1 MRKPLLIATHLLALG
16 AGWLAFRD
24 PEPAPRPVAAEGAL
38 SGKANR
44 NRSADLEEGL
54 HLLAGMRI
62 AWQTREQYEQ
72 ELASQGVP
80 EKDFDTQIREL
91 KEQIRKLSM
100 DLVLPDDP
108 AAAIKERG
116 VSDPMVGAYF
126 AAWLRVDPDA
136 ALKLLHSD
144 QEFLSYAV
152 PMLGLDIW
160 VGEVEPE
167 IAVAAVKDLP
177 KLQARVATTAV
188 KDAAANDPA
197 SLGKVLDVMEG
208 AMQRDFLISIG
219 LRDLP
224 PESRGAALEFAKK
237 NLAPREA
244 AGVILQIANDLPDGK
259 AARAF
264 LKDALASGIDPK
276 VLEHLHSFG
285 TYTEILKKDV
295 GPDSPMDERIAA
307 ALASDQQGGDDQS
320 KRGRAMDGIVAE
332 DVARWVKQSP
342 LKEGL
347 RTGVDDISRVW
358 EEAIGLFP
366 QYAREE
372 DRARLLSSVLE
383 STAALD
389 PEGAIAL
396 LKKEA
401 PPGTIAARALPAIQS
416 GMQDDIEGSIR
427 LAGLIPEEDL
437 RADLKRYDSIYGSTA
452 IDTKI
457 DQYGDFWNEWISNQT
472 PGLNRDLLLHHTAK
486 YLSSRGDAKKAGELQ
501 FLIRDPAVKA
511 RPLSQ

>member
-1 MRKPLLIATHLLALG
+1 
-16 AGWLAFRD
+16 
-24 PEPAPRPVAAEGAL
+24 
-38 SGKANR
+38 
-44 NRSADLEEGL
+44 
-54 HLLAGMRI
+54 
-62 AWQTREQYEQ
+62 
-72 ELASQGVP
+72 
-80 EKDFDTQIREL
+80 
-91 KEQIRKLSM
+91 
-100 DLVLPDDP
+100 
-108 AAAIKERG
+108 
-116 VSDPMVGAYF
+116 
-126 AAWLRVDPDA
+126 
-136 ALKLLHSD
+136 
-144 QEFLSYAV
+144 
-152 PMLGLDIW
+152 
-160 VGEVEPE
+160 
-167 IAVAAVKDLP
+167 
-177 KLQARVATTAV
+177 
-188 KDAAANDPA
+188 
-197 SLGKVLDVMEG
+197 
-208 AMQRDFLISIG
+208 MQRDFLISIG

-244 AGVILQIANDLPDGK
+244 AGVILQIANDFPDGK
-259 AARAF
+259 EARAF

-307 ALASDQQGGDDQS
+307 ALASDRQGGDDQA

-366 QYAREE
+366 EYAGEE
-372 DRARLLSSVLE
+372 DRARLLSSVLAN
-383 STAALD
+383 TAALD
-389 PEGAIAL
+389 PEGAMAL

-401 PPGTIAARALPAIQS
+401 APGTIAARALPAIHS

-437 RADLKRYDSIYGSTA
+437 RADLKSYDSIYDGSA
-452 IDTKI
+452 VIDAKI
-457 DQYGDFWNEWISNQT
+457 DQYGDFWNEWVCSQS

-486 YLSSRGDAKKAGELQ
+486 YLTRRGDATKAGELQ
-501 FLIRDPAVKA
+501 MLIRDPAVKA
-511 RPLSQ
+511 RSLSQ